1 LQQNIDLEETE
12 KYESYFKMYPTH
24 HLSSFLLEKYKL
36 LIDANTPSPECIL
49 PKPPVEGLDTAF
61 IPKYDT
67 EL

>member
-1 LQQNIDLEETE
+1 
-12 KYESYFKMYPTH
+12 MYPTH

-36 LIDANTPSPECIL
+36 LIDANTPSPDCLL
-49 PKPPVEGLDTAF
+49 PKPPVEGVDTAF